1 MTPFKPNQKIL
12 FIGDSITDCDRRG
25 SAAPLGDGYVSMLYN
40 FLQARYPELHLS
52 IVNRGVSGDTTR
64 DLHARWQR
72 DVIDEHPDWLSVG
85 IGINDVWRSF
95 GDDPRSA
102 VPIDEYEAT
111 LRLLLDRALAT
122 TGAGLLMMEPY
133 MIEPDHSQPMR
144 RKMDLFRARFDA
156 IATDYKAILVPTQAA
171 FDTVLRHTKPE
182 QWADDKIHPNP
193 PGHAVIA
200 LAFLKALGAEI

>member
-25 SAAPLGDGYVSMLYN
+25 SAPPLGDGYVSMLYN

-64 DLHARWQR
+64 ELHARWQR

-102 VPIDEYEAT
+102 VPIDEYEST

-133 MIEPDHSQPMR
+133 MIEPDPSQPMR

-171 FDTVLRHTKPE
+171 FDTVPPAHKTR
-182 QWADDKIHPNP
+182 AVGRRKIHPNP